1 MGKRKDTSEDLLIT
15 EVELILDD
23 DSVVKKRPT
32 LFCELCPSSAF
43 SSQSKLN
50 DHMLKHTG
58 ERPFKCSFCDKSYP
72 VKATLTAHLRLH
84 ANEKPHQCERC
95 GKAFLIRSLLEQHLR
110 THTKGH
116 LHAKCVVKPS
126 VTKVT

>member
-1 MGKRKDTSEDLLIT
+1 MEDSSIEAPPTTHEEHHCSSQLNTAENKSEDILLYKRKDTSEDLLIT

-72 VKATLTAHLRLH
+72 VKGNNT
-84 ANEKPHQCERC
+84 
-95 GKAFLIRSLLEQHLR
+95 
-110 THTKGH
+110 
-116 LHAKCVVKPS
+116 
-126 VTKVT
+126 